1 VTLSVSALGAS
12 EPHDSAQE
20 VAAFD
25 LKEIPAFEVP
35 ESVRSRFLTGAYA
48 ECRDKPDPNVQRYP
62 AFKSDKPLYGS
73 FQIGGVYTEPQT
85 GYHYAC
91 ALDESGGTGAGYER
105 MYIDTNL
112 NGDLTDDPCRLP
124 MKDVPEKVL
133 FAIKGLTAQVCFETV
148 ALRVTPEDG
157 PQQRLEVMPRF
168 IAYPRGQRYAFLM
181 TTKAHA
187 GVINVGGVEIS
198 AVLGHASGIPGWFDH
213 PATGLL
219 LFDKGRFEGRPLSLW
234 YWGGQ
239 LKSTHRKED
248 TFYCFSAAPNGDKLF
263 VSPYRGPFGTLEIK
277 PGGRNVR
284 RVSLRGSLGSKD
296 LALSLAERL
305 ERPMPVLSDA
315 YRLPVGDYAPL
326 DLSFSYDTLNCMVLR
341 NAHVDGLPRGRP
353 QTGPGVYPIQIR
365 ADKPFVLDFS
375 GKPEVLFALPA
386 RDHRVARGGSLEV
399 KAVLIDPALDI
410 MFRLIRQQSQ
420 LDPRVAIQ
428 RADGEIVAQGVMPF
442 G

>member
-1 VTLSVSALGAS
+1 VGLSLSVAA
-12 EPHDSAQE
+12 EQAPAQE

-35 ESVRSRFLTGAYA
+35 DSVRNRFLTGAHA
-48 ECRDKPDPNVQRYP
+48 ECRDEPDPNVQRYP

-73 FQIGGVYTEPQT
+73 FQIGGVYTEPQA

-91 ALDESGGTGAGYER
+91 ALDESGGAGAGYDR

-124 MKDVPEKVL
+124 LKDVPAKAL
-133 FAIKGLTAQVCFETV
+133 FTIKGLTAQVCFETV
-148 ALRVTPEDG
+148 TLRVTPADG

-168 IAYPRGQRYAFLM
+168 LAYPNGPRYAFLM
-181 TTKAHA
+181 TTQAHA
-187 GVINVGGVEIS
+187 GVIRIGDMEIY

-219 LFDKGRFEGRPLSLW
+219 LFDKGLFEGRPLSLW

-239 LKSTHRKED
+239 LKAMHRKED
-248 TFYCFSAAPNGDKLF
+248 TYYCFSATPGGDKLF
-263 VSPYRGPFGTLEIK
+263 VSPYRGPFGTLEIQ

-284 RVSLRGSLGSKD
+284 RVSLHGSLGSKD

-305 ERPMPVLSDA
+305 ERPMPTLSDT
-315 YRLPVGDYAPL
+315 YRLPVGDYGPL
-326 DLSFSYDTLNCMVLR
+326 NLNFSYGTLTCMVMR
-341 NAHVDGLPRGRP
+341 NMHVDGLPGGRP
-353 QTGPGVYPIQIR
+353 ETGPGVYPIQIR
-365 ADKPFVLDFS
+365 ADQPFVLDFS
-375 GKPEVLFALPA
+375 GKPEVLFASPA

-410 MFRLIRQQSQ
+410 MFRLIRQQEQ
-420 LDPRVAIQ
+420 LNPRVAIK
-428 RADGEIVAQGVMPF
+428 RAGGEIVAEGVMPF